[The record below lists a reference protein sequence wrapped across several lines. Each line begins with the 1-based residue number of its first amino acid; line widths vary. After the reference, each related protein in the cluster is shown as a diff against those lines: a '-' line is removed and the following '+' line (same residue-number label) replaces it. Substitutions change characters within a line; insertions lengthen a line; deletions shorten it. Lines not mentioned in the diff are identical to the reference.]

1 MSSGE
6 IVFRTVCIEIENLG
20 ENKHGNRGFRS
31 AISEEETVFVRGS
44 DGIRAVE
51 RSGGRRREVTE
62 SEETGN
68 VVRIEDAEG
77 RVLLDLDE
85 DLDEGFFVEE
95 EETETGGFGLRGG
108 GGGGGERG
116 DGDGGDGDGDVA
128 FGSETEFFEEDHGA
142 SVGSD
147 GEGFDFGGG
156 GGEEVEEGGE
166 EEEDGDVGFRHC
178 VILGSECWNLFVYE
192 IGVG

>member
-20 ENKHGNRGFRS
+20 ANEHGNRGFRS

-108 GGGGGERG
+108 GGGERG

-156 GGEEVEEGGE
+156 GEEEVEEGGE
-166 EEEDGDVGFRHC
+166 EEEDGDAGFRHC
-178 VILGSECWNLFVYE
+178 VIWEVNVGICLFLKLELGE
-192 IGVG
+192 

>member
-20 ENKHGNRGFRS
+20 ANEHGNGGFRS

-44 DGIRAVE
+44 DGVRAVE
-51 RSGGRRREVTE
+51 GSGGRRREVTE
-62 SEETGN
+62 SEKTGN
-68 VVRIEDAEG
+68 VMRIEDTEG

-95 EETETGGFGLRGG
+95 EEAETRGFGLRGG
-108 GGGGGERG
+108 GERGDG

-128 FGSETEFFEEDHGA
+128 FGSETEFFEEYHGA
-142 SVGSD
+142 GVGGD
-147 GEGFDFGGG
+147 GERFDFGGG

-166 EEEDGDVGFRHC
+166 EEEEEGNVGFRHC
-178 VILGSECWNLFVYE
+178 E
-192 IGVG
+192 IWEVNDESVCF

>member
-20 ENKHGNRGFRS
+20 ANEHGNRGFGS

-44 DGIRAVE
+44 DGVRAVE
-51 RSGGRRREVTE
+51 GSGGRRREVTE

-68 VVRIEDAEG
+68 VVRIEDTEG

-95 EETETGGFGLRGG
+95 EEAETRRFGL
-108 GGGGGERG
+108 GGGGERS

-128 FGSETEFFEEDHGA
+128 FGGETEFFEEDHGA
-142 SVGSD
+142 GVGGD

-178 VILGSECWNLFVYE
+178 VIWEVNVESVCF
-192 IGVG
+192 

>member
-20 ENKHGNRGFRS
+20 ANEHGNGGFRS

-44 DGIRAVE
+44 DGVRAVE
-51 RSGGRRREVTE
+51 GSGGRRREVTE

-68 VVRIEDAEG
+68 VVRIENAEG

-95 EETETGGFGLRGG
+95 KEAETGGFGL
-108 GGGGGERG
+108 GGGGERG

-128 FGSETEFFEEDHGA
+128 FGSETEFLEEDHGA
-142 SVGSD
+142 GVGGD

-156 GGEEVEEGGE
+156 GGEEEEEGGEE

-178 VILGSECWNLFVYE
+178 VIWEVNVESVCF
-192 IGVG
+192 